1 MFQKPTFGSTS
12 TSTFVVELVTRLSN
26 AERGVR
32 AREPLR
38 LSRPADALQ
47 RDFRRFSEL
56 RDELAAAEPRVLAL
70 HDAAQLLRA
79 GDAPPHADD
88 ICRRLGELRLRLQS
102 LRKLSAVYAL
112 KLGAALARRPAPGTA
127 SAIAVAV
134 AAAAAP
140 QLMEEEEEQIST
152 MTLPPL
158 DESEPTSLTEQLKV
172 AKVARLMDK
181 KHEKLLSENQKKD
194 LARLRDLKQVGNFK
208 MPDAPEPQRGRGK
221 GKGKGR
227 GSEDSR
233 MWRPCPLLPGVP
245 TVPPPRIPQT
255 WELQQQR
262 SIGITA
268 EQKDEDDVIEGTP
281 TGPISPPRHVTDI
294 TEDEEMRSLFLK
306 AVPSAGTPPQAKK
319 RKILFSPSTGII
331 QAAASPQNIVPAE
344 IELLGFTPSST
355 GTRTAPGSGRSNYS
369 MDIDIDMERD
379 FIEPGEGSEVDEDD
393 LADMVG
399 MIDISL
405 KPRQIDDYPMDLDS
419 IAENE
424 VVEAIQEL
432 DNAADEVLRNVVG
445 PEVDLLNF
453 DWRGEPGN
461 FESVRE
467 AFTVPSTGPT
477 FDNADL
483 IPLDVFFKI
492 WDADIIAYI
501 VRETNRY
508 GAQLTR
514 LTIPSKPNSR
524 LSRWKDVTSDEI
536 LRFLAVL
543 MLQSLVIDYVER
555 EYWYAAIEELQ
566 IGNFKEIMTYNR
578 FVVIKRC
585 LHFIDNATLPVPST
599 KLDKII
605 PIIEHLNK
613 KFKSLYV
620 LEQNIAID
628 ESLLLWKGRLS
639 FAQKIATKR
648 ARVGI
653 KTYELCESRTGYL
666 WRMEVYT
673 GKGHAHVVQDGE
685 PEERG
690 QESDEPESATA
701 QIVLNLTRPLFDKG
715 HTLIMDNFYNAPLL
729 SRILKVQHKTD
740 SMGTLRLNREFVPEA
755 LKKKTKKNMK
765 EGEVAFST
773 TKDLSVVVWMDKNI
787 VAMIS
792 SFHPIEVGGI
802 EKYGYYRYKP
812 QVVLDYNLSMGGIDH
827 KDQMLS
833 AYPIERSRNII
844 WYKKF
849 FRRLL
854 NVSMHN
860 TFVMFNH
867 NRTHALGH
875 REFRL
880 QLAKQLL
887 QTSRSAAPSLSLAP
901 AARPAPAACIRD
913 MHLPAKNTK
922 KQRCKLCY
930 VAKVQRSTVWR
941 CNTCNVNLCIEG
953 CYTVYH
959 FNLAQTPAV

>member
-1 MFQKPTFGSTS
+1 MRPRRGLGAARGRGAARGGGQ
-12 TSTFVVELVTRLSN
+12 
-26 AERGVR
+26 RGVR
-32 AREPLR
+32 GGR
-38 LSRPADALQ
+38 
-47 RDFRRFSEL
+47 
-56 RDELAAAEPRVLAL
+56 
-70 HDAAQLLRA
+70 
-79 GDAPPHADD
+79 G
-88 ICRRLGELRLRLQS
+88 G
-102 LRKLSAVYAL
+102 
-112 KLGAALARRPAPGTA
+112 RRPRCARSLPFSHLGDENVEVETSPGP
-127 SAIAVAV
+127 SGI
-134 AAAAAP
+134 P
-140 QLMEEEEEQIST
+140 QR
-152 MTLPPL
+152 P
-158 DESEPTSLTEQLKV
+158 SLTEQLKV
-172 AKVARLMDK
+172 AKVARLLDK
-181 KHEKLLSENQKKD
+181 KHENLLSADQKKE
-194 LARLRDLKQVGNFK
+194 LARLRDGKQVGNFK
-208 MPDAPEPQRGRGK
+208 MPDAPEPQRGRGKGK

-245 TVPPPRIPQT
+245 TVPPPRVRQS

-262 SIGITA
+262 PIDITA
-268 EQKDEDDVIEGTP
+268 EQEGEDDDIESYFLP
-281 TGPISPPRHVTDI
+281 DI
-294 TEDEEMRSLFLK
+294 TEDEEMRPPLLEDEE

-319 RKILFSPSTGII
+319 RKIQFSPSMGII
-331 QAAASPQNIVPAE
+331 QATALPQNIVPAE

-355 GTRTAPGSGRSNYS
+355 GTRTALDSGRSNYS

-379 FIEPGEGSEVDEDD
+379 FIEPGEGSEVDEGDS
-393 LADMVG
+393 ANMVG
-399 MIDISL
+399 MIDNSL
-405 KPRQIDDYPMDLDS
+405 KPRRIDDFPMDLDS
-419 IAENE
+419 IAEHE
-424 VVEAIQEL
+424 VVEVIQEL

-445 PEVDLLNF
+445 PETDLLHF
-453 DWRGEPGN
+453 DWRGEPEN

-508 GAQLTR
+508 GAQLIR
-514 LTIPSKPNSR
+514 STIPSKPNSR

-555 EYWYAAIEELQ
+555 EYWYAVIEELQ

-578 FVVIKRC
+578 FIVIKRC
-585 LHFIDNATLPVPST
+585 LHFIDNATLPVPPT

-653 KTYELCESRTGYL
+653 KSYELCESRTGYL
-666 WRMEVYT
+666 WQMEVYT

-812 QVVLDYNLSMGGIDH
+812 QVVLDYNFSMGGIDH

-844 WYKKF
+844 WYKKL

-860 TFVMFNH
+860 ALVMFNH
-867 NRTHALGH
+867 NRTHALRH

-887 QTSRSAAPSLSLAP
+887 QSSRSAAPSRSLAP
-901 AARPAPAACIRD
+901 AARPEPAACIRD
-913 MHLPAKNTK
+913 MHLPGKNTK

-930 VAKVQRSTVWR
+930 SAKVQRSTVWR
-941 CNTCNVNLCIEG
+941 CTTCNVNLCIVG

-959 FNLAQTPAV
+959 INLAQTPAV